1 MACGQI
7 RKGLTIS
14 LVVHAH
20 SCRRRRAVSK
30 ASGGRGRAQQL
41 AGPRASVHT
50 CCELRAHVAACGGV
64 RSLCPHGAGGCL
76 SQPETVYRMRTA
88 GTGVG
93 QQQSNRADGYA
104 FEERRQHGVSTAL
117 VVAINCRS
125 LKLFNGRVRAREARR
140 CGQRAREGGSRATEQ
155 QSNSRATEQQQS
167 NSRMPTTE
175 QHHSNT
181 RVPTTEQQQ
190 SANNRATPEQQQGN
204 SRATAE
210 WQQQGSTRATRR

>member
-7 RKGLTIS
+7 RQGLTIS

-30 ASGGRGRAQQL
+30 ASGGRGRAQPL

-167 NSRMPTTE
+167 NRA
-175 QHHSNT
+175 
-181 RVPTTEQQQ
+181 TEQQQ
-190 SANNRATPEQQQGN
+190 SNRATAEQQQNANNRATP
-204 SRATAE
+204 
-210 WQQQGSTRATRR
+210 